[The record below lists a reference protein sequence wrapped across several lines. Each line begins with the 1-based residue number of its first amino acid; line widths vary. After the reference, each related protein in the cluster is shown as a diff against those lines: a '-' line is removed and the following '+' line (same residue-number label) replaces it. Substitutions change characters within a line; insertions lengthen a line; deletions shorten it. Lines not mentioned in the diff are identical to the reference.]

1 MRVCPKCGYL
11 EPEEWKPTTWKSAQ
25 FIDCIRV
32 CELERIDKQLF
43 SEIKEVSPNDYLEEY
58 YAYKIS
64 KQGKGAWVLRRW
76 KPIYLIQ
83 GWKDIPAEK
92 TKKPTIFPNQTLL
105 LEVNK

>member
-32 CELERIDKQLF
+32 CELQRIDITLF
-43 SEIKEVSPNDYLEEY
+43 QAIKNVSPEDYLEDH

-64 KQGKGAWVLRRW
+64 KEGKGVWILRRW
-76 KPIYLIQ
+76 KPIYSIQ
-83 GWKDIPAEK
+83 KWKVIPAEK
-92 TKKPTIFPNQTLL
+92 TKKAKDFPNQSKLL
-105 LEVNK
+105 DVKA